1 VFRPFLLSAALVAFG
16 VVLLLLCRCSTAD
29 ECTIDSGRTA
39 ATFET
44 RSLGWLRK
52 QIFGCDGVRPSIDS
66 AVRQSVPAG
75 GNRGT
80 AARRENQIVKR
91 ARFY

>member
-1 VFRPFLLSAALVAFG
+1 MFRPSLLSAALVAFG

-29 ECTIDSGRTA
+29 ECTIDSGRTD

-44 RSLGWLRK
+44 RSLGWLRR
-52 QIFGCDGVRPSIDS
+52 QIFGCDGVLPLVDG
-66 AVRQSVPAG
+66 AARQSVPAG
-75 GNRGT
+75 GNLGT
-80 AARRENQIVKR
+80 AARRENQIVLR

>member
-1 VFRPFLLSAALVAFG
+1 VFRPSLLSAALVAFG

-29 ECTIDSGRTA
+29 ECTIDSVRTD
-39 ATFET
+39 ATFEA
-44 RSLGWLRK
+44 RSLRWLRK
-52 QIFGCDGVRPSIDS
+52 QILGCDGVRPSIDS
-66 AVRQSVPAG
+66 AARQSVPVG
-75 GNRGT
+75 ENRGT